1 MSELS
6 PESSF
11 FAISGFYQESSSEAL
26 PAKTSAQPTP
36 KARASKASGAA
47 STSKPSA
54 SSEKSALVGSLLR
67 TALISELGALTPSSL
82 RWRPS
87 ATPAGRLWSV
97 LATSEPITNAP
108 APGSS
113 DATSTKLPAPMA
125 TDGRYDGKGGGAG
138 STFEMRRILA
148 TPRKTDA
155 DRGFRGD
162 VLAQLQ
168 GQNNR
173 HAGMLGTPT
182 SNAAPRGSVLRR
194 MKGAMHSDQDDFD
207 RTPTM
212 DAVLDGAM
220 TDRSPDKWAY
230 ARQIASLLSSTGLT
244 GPSMTLPV
252 TYGWMMGYPPGW
264 LSRALLSAV
273 RAGHLRLASSSK
285 RSATP

>member
-67 TALISELGALTPSSL
+67 TALISELGALTPLSL

-125 TDGRYDGKGGGAG
+125 TDGRYAHLFELQAQRFRDDPA
-138 STFEMRRILA
+138 STDDVAVAEEV
-148 TPRKTDA
+148 TP
-155 DRGFRGD
+155 
-162 VLAQLQ
+162 
-168 GQNNR
+168 
-173 HAGMLGTPT
+173 
-182 SNAAPRGSVLRR
+182 
-194 MKGAMHSDQDDFD
+194 
-207 RTPTM
+207 
-212 DAVLDGAM
+212 
-220 TDRSPDKWAY
+220 
-230 ARQIASLLSSTGLT
+230 
-244 GPSMTLPV
+244 
-252 TYGWMMGYPPGW
+252 
-264 LSRALLSAV
+264 
-273 RAGHLRLASSSK
+273 
-285 RSATP
+285 

>member
-1 MSELS
+1 
-6 PESSF
+6 
-11 FAISGFYQESSSEAL
+11 
-26 PAKTSAQPTP
+26 
-36 KARASKASGAA
+36 
-47 STSKPSA
+47 
-54 SSEKSALVGSLLR
+54 
-67 TALISELGALTPSSL
+67 
-82 RWRPS
+82 
-87 ATPAGRLWSV
+87 
-97 LATSEPITNAP
+97 
-108 APGSS
+108 
-113 DATSTKLPAPMA
+113 MA

-207 RTPTM
+207 RTP
-212 DAVLDGAM
+212 
-220 TDRSPDKWAY
+220 DKWAY